1 MLSELARHHAAG
13 VFLSIT
19 TLDTELRK
27 VMEPRT
33 SPPAA
38 RLAAIRELAAAG
50 IPVGVNVAPIIPGL
64 TDHEM
69 PAILKAAAEAGATS
83 AGYTVVRLPYAVAP
97 LFEKWLE
104 THFPDRKEKVL
115 NRLRAMRGGKLYD
128 AQWGKRFSGEGIFA
142 EQIAQMF
149 EVARRKAGIQKR
161 QAANFPRRHFVVQAA
176 RNFRYSP
183 DVQTLVEDFLQYLRH
198 ERGQSDNT
206 AKTYAALLGKFTAW
220 AAKQN
225 LTDWKSVELKHLMAF
240 LQHERAR
247 PLADEPEE
255 STKRL
260 SGESVYLEIAALR
273 AFYKFAEN
281 EKFLPANIA
290 ENLSLPRRWKRLPKA
305 LSNDEIAKLLAPET
319 PETPE
324 NLCDQAILELAYAS
338 GLRLS
343 ELKNLRLE
351 QLHLDAGFI
360 NVIGKGNKERV
371 VPVGKKAVES
381 LNRYIEIGRPK
392 LVTAKSPANVFL
404 TKRGTPFAAV
414 TLWLHIKNRV
424 RRAGVERN
432 ITPHM
437 LRHSFAT
444 HLLEHGADLRVIQ
457 ELLGHANISTTEIYT
472 HVTGNRLREIHRKF
486 HPRA

>member
-1 MLSELARHHAAG
+1 
-13 VFLSIT
+13 
-19 TLDTELRK
+19 
-27 VMEPRT
+27 
-33 SPPAA
+33 
-38 RLAAIRELAAAG
+38 
-50 IPVGVNVAPIIPGL
+50 
-64 TDHEM
+64 
-69 PAILKAAAEAGATS
+69 
-83 AGYTVVRLPYAVAP
+83 
-97 LFEKWLE
+97 
-104 THFPDRKEKVL
+104 L
-115 NRLRAMRGGKLYD
+115 N
-128 AQWGKRFSGEGIFA
+128 S
-142 EQIAQMF
+142 
-149 EVARRKAGIQKR
+149 
-161 QAANFPRRHFVVQAA
+161 
-176 RNFRYSP
+176 
-183 DVQTLVEDFLQYLRH
+183 LVEDFLQYLRH

-225 LTDWKSVELKHLMAF
+225 LTDWRSVELKHLMAF
-240 LQHERAR
+240 LAHERMRGASTGR
-247 PLADEPEE
+247 P
-255 STKRL
+255 STREGATPKPSRRI

-305 LSNDEIAKLLAPET
+305 LSNDEITRLLKPE
-319 PETPE
+319 EIASPE
-324 NLCDQAILELAYAS
+324 NLCDQAVLELAYAS

-371 VPVGKKAVES
+371 VPVGRTAITA
-381 LNRYIEIGRPK
+381 LNRFIEAGRPK
-392 LVTAKSPANVFL
+392 LVTPKSPANVFL
-404 TKRGTPFAAV
+404 NRRGTPFASV
-414 TLWLHIKNRV
+414 TLWLRIKNRV
-424 RRAGVERN
+424 RRAGIERN

-457 ELLGHANISTTEIYT
+457 ELLGHANIGTTEIYT
-472 HVTGNRLREIHRKF
+472 HVAGSRLREIHRKF